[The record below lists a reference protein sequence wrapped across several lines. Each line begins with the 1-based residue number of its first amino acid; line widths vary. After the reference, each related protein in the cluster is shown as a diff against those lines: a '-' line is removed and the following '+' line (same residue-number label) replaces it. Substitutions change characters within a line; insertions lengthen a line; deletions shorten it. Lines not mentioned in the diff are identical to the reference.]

1 MRIKFLIAGLLGVA
15 STTAFAQK
23 YELNYAKDSYSKY
36 VTLNQVKATFAEA
49 DKNLNEAKIAIDK
62 AGANAKTA
70 QLPLTF
76 AVKAA
81 VYATFALR
89 DSVKAVT
96 YFNTADS
103 ALKKAKELDAAGEN
117 KALITD
123 AANNLAQYHLNKG
136 VTDFKQ
142 KKYDLAYK
150 DFDYFHQ
157 LFPEDTTALY
167 YSGLAAV
174 AGQNYPAAITA
185 YSKLLPLTFS
195 KKESLYSDMA
205 SIYLMQKDTTSALKI
220 SAEGVEKFPT
230 SAELRRREI
239 EVSLQA
245 GKAQEVLGKIQAA
258 IANDPKN
265 KNLYYYAGL
274 VYTTSGNNIGAEL
287 NKLKKSETKD
297 ANAIAALQVKKDDF
311 FAKAAEMYKKA
322 VEIDPEYFEANLN
335 LGYAYLAPAI
345 DTYNAAN
352 QLPASKQK
360 EYNAA
365 MAKSTAQFEQAKP
378 YLLKATELKPT
389 SKDALI
395 NLKNYYLGTKNTADA
410 TATQK
415 KIEALPS
422 N

>member
-1 MRIKFLIAGLLGVA
+1 MRIKFLIAGLLGIA

-23 YELNYAKDSYSKY
+23 YELNYAKDSYVKY
-36 VTLNQVKATFAEA
+36 VTLNKVKATFAEA

-62 AGANAKTA
+62 AGANSKTA
-70 QLPLTF
+70 EMPLTY

-89 DSVKAVT
+89 DSAKAVS
-96 YFNTADS
+96 YFTDADA
-103 ALKKAKELDAAGEN
+103 ALKKAKELDASGEN
-117 KALITD
+117 KVLTND
-123 AANNLAQYHLNKG
+123 AANNLAQYQLNKG
-136 VTDFKQ
+136 IIDFKD
-142 KKYDLAYK
+142 KKYDAAYK

-174 AGQNYPAAITA
+174 AGKNYPAAITS
-185 YSKLLPLTFS
+185 YSKLLPVTFS
-195 KKESLYSDMA
+195 KKESIYSDMA
-205 SIYLMQKDTTSALKI
+205 SIYLMQKDTASALKI

-245 GKAQEVLGKIQAA
+245 GKAQDILSKIQAA

-274 VYTTSGNNIGAEL
+274 VYTTEGGNAGTEIT
-287 NKLKKSETKD
+287 KLKKAGKD
-297 ANAIAALQVKKDDF
+297 AAAIPASLQTKKDE
-311 FAKAAEMYKKA
+311 AYSKAAEMYKKA
-322 VEIDPEYFEANLN
+322 VDIDPEFFEANLN

-345 DTYNAAN
+345 DQYNAAN
-352 QLPASKQK
+352 QLPPSKQK

-365 MAKSTAQFEQAKP
+365 IAKANALFEQAKP
-378 YLLKATELKPT
+378 YLLKSTELNPK

-395 NLKNYYLGTKNTADA
+395 NLKNYYLGTKNAAEA

-415 KIEALPS
+415 KIEALS